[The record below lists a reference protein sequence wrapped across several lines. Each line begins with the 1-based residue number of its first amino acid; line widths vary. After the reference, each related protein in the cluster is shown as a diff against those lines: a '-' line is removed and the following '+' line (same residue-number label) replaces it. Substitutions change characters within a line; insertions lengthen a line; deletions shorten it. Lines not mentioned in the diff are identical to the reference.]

1 MQFKKYSNFYSSI
14 VFRLAIMVTL
24 TSIIALLIGFIGAKS
39 LLTQYNV
46 THERQMLQGNA
57 NLIAGLINSSSDIN
71 QLTVPSTVKYL
82 LNDLD
87 SLGLSYSLVTE
98 KGIVASGL
106 RAPRVDSQLV
116 FQLAAGGSVS
126 GEIASEGVEFFV
138 EGRPILGGRGLII
151 FQEKINGS
159 IFLNELNE
167 GLILILFIG
176 VIISLVIAI
185 AASRQIAKPL
195 HELETFAKDLTK
207 GKKGLTAYYKGV
219 KEVENLLLSLNNLSV
234 ALKDEELQQKKF
246 LLSVTHELKTP
257 LTSILAY
264 SKALEDGIIEQ
275 NDYNKTFSIL
285 RIESLKLE
293 SYVKDIIDLA
303 KYRARRFNIDPSY
316 FLIEGIFNELN
327 NVWLSKLEDLYPEEN
342 RLLSFPDF
350 QDINIFSD
358 RQRVLQILDL
368 LIDNSFKA
376 GSTITELNS
385 YTTPSSIYLRVID
398 NGNGLSDEDLK
409 LLFDDSAIYDKYRKE
424 KRVGSGIGLALAK
437 EIVDALQGNIH
448 ARPNSPQGAIFEI
461 EIPLTY
467 LVKDVQITD
476 ISPRITM
483 GI

>member
-1 MQFKKYSNFYSSI
+1 
-14 VFRLAIMVTL
+14 
-24 TSIIALLIGFIGAKS
+24 
-39 LLTQYNV
+39 
-46 THERQMLQGNA
+46 
-57 NLIAGLINSSSDIN
+57 
-71 QLTVPSTVKYL
+71 
-82 LNDLD
+82 
-87 SLGLSYSLVTE
+87 
-98 KGIVASGL
+98 
-106 RAPRVDSQLV
+106 
-116 FQLAAGGSVS
+116 
-126 GEIASEGVEFFV
+126 
-138 EGRPILGGRGLII
+138 
-151 FQEKINGS
+151 
-159 IFLNELNE
+159 
-167 GLILILFIG
+167 
-176 VIISLVIAI
+176 
-185 AASRQIAKPL
+185 
-195 HELETFAKDLTK
+195 
-207 GKKGLTAYYKGV
+207 
-219 KEVENLLLSLNNLSV
+219 
-234 ALKDEELQQKKF
+234 
-246 LLSVTHELKTP
+246 
-257 LTSILAY
+257 LAY

-376 GSTITELNS
+376 GSTITQLNS
-385 YTTPSSIYLRVID
+385 VATPSSIFLRVID

-448 ARPNSPQGAIFEI
+448 ARHNSPQGAIFEI